1 MTKLKDWIDKVHQVD
16 RGLAALLRG
25 LIGIER
31 DDEARQL
38 RFVWHAD
45 FHKTAGGDREAD
57 IRNCLGPLKAYAIR
71 HLTLRELAESD
82 PMLDEALALGAR
94 VRIEDSPA
102 GDAGD

>member
-31 DDEARQL
+31 DDEAGQL

-45 FHKTAGGDREAD
+45 FHKTAGGDREEG
-57 IRNCLGPLKAYAIR
+57 IRQFLGPLKEYEIE
-71 HLTLRELAESD
+71 HLTLDERAEED
-82 PMLDEALALGAR
+82 PMLDEALKLGAR
-94 VRIEDSPA
+94 VKSLNEPA
-102 GDAGD
+102 AE